1 MQYRFTVLA
10 FLICLP
16 FWSSSQCVDSSR
28 IDIYFKCF
36 DGFVPVCGCDGK
48 NYRNECAAY
57 HWGGV
62 NSYQSG
68 ICDNFEIDFVPN
80 PVLQYPGVF
89 SAYVKNPSPVLVQI
103 YDTYGR
109 IKYSMNYT
117 TTYVNQAI
125 GPLNISF
132 DSYEVGIYYLVV
144 TVRGEIKTRNIMR
157 VVE

>member
-1 MQYRFTVLA
+1 MRH
-10 FLICLP
+10 FLTGLFFMLVLP
-16 FWSSSQCVDSSR
+16 FSGSSQCVDSSR
-28 IDIYFKCF
+28 IDIYFKCY

-62 NSYQSG
+62 NQYQSG

-80 PVLQYPGVF
+80 PVLQYPG
-89 SAYVKNPSPVLVQI
+89 AYSIFVKNPSPVLVQV
-103 YDTYGR
+103 YDAFGR

-117 TTYVNQAI
+117 TSYVNQTI
-125 GPLNISF
+125 GPVNISF
-132 DSYEVGIYYLVV
+132 DSYEVGIYYFVV
-144 TVRGEIKTRNIMR
+144 TVRGEIKTRNVMR